1 MSWLRKDHLLKK
13 KIGEIFAWNNRV
25 FVISSKFD
33 CTVYFSVVQE
43 FTQHSFQLW
52 IMKSSW
58 HISFPW
64 WYRNAV
70 NGQTRST
77 LYSSSL
83 VVVVA
88 VVAVVV
94 VASATGRRRRMC
106 QDGCGRVMVRVEWMG
121 VCPMTSRTRPAW
133 APERPLP
140 FSPVTRSSPTTSA
153 TTTTTTRGTTHV
165 SRSSQDFK
173 NL

>member
-1 MSWLRKDHLLKK
+1 MLWLRKDHLLKE

-25 FVISSKFD
+25 YVISKFD

-52 IMKSSW
+52 IVKSSS

-70 NGQTRST
+70 NGQTRIT

-83 VVVVA
+83 VV

-94 VASATGRRRRMC
+94 VASATGRRRWMY

-121 VCPMTSRTRPAW
+121 VCPMTSRARPAW